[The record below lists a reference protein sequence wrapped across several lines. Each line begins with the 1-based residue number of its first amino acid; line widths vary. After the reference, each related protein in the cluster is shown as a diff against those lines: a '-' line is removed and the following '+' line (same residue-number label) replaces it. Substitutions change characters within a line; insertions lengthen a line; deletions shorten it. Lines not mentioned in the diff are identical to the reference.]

1 MNRCLKRQES
11 THRQSLSQEEEK
23 ENSVNNNHRNRSMLI
38 ERESLLKSVVK
49 AASICNKILLENCGL
64 CTVYC
69 DKQVQYEEKD
79 WFQQQYEVGTGSMGH
94 LYSRLNTTTD
104 IDTSMNVNTRNT
116 KNDDYHIISDNDND
130 IEEDSNFICQTPA
143 SVNANSERIQVEQYY
158 GESLFNEESV
168 VRSVGSRGG
177 EEDE

>member
-1 MNRCLKRQES
+1 MNRFPKRQES
-11 THRQSLSQEEEK
+11 FHRQSLSHEEEK
-23 ENSVNNNHRNRSMLI
+23 ENSVNIINRNRSMVV
-38 ERESLLKSVVK
+38 ERESLMKSVLK
-49 AASICNKILLENCGL
+49 AASICNKIVLENCGL

-79 WFQQQYEVGTGSMGH
+79 WIQQQYEVGTGSMGH

-104 IDTSMNVNTRNT
+104 INTSMNLNNRNT
-116 KNDDYHIISDNDND
+116 NNDDRHIISDNNND

-143 SVNANSERIQVEQYY
+143 SANANSERIDVERYY
-158 GESLFNEESV
+158 GEFLFDEESV

>member
-1 MNRCLKRQES
+1 MKKK
-11 THRQSLSQEEEK
+11 TGF
-23 ENSVNNNHRNRSMLI
+23 NSNM
-38 ERESLLKSVVK
+38 KS
-49 AASICNKILLENCGL
+49 G
-64 CTVYC
+64 
-69 DKQVQYEEKD
+69 QVL
-79 WFQQQYEVGTGSMGH
+79 MGH

-104 IDTSMNVNTRNT
+104 IDTSMNVINRNT
-116 KNDDYHIISDNDND
+116 KNDDYHVISDNDND